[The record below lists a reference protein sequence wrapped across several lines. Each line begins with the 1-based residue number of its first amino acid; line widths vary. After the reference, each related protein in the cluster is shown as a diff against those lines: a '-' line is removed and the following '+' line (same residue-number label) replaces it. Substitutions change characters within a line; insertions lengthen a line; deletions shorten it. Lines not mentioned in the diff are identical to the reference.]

1 MKRIILAVLLTST
14 TSAAANDRASDQ
26 EALNT
31 SFWILGYNYAMIR
44 IGSDY
49 CGLPESE
56 WLSARTRILTASLDY
71 PGIDILKV
79 ERDLDRRYEQEK
91 SRWGPNCDENLLKMH
106 KLSVEGIDRDLPD
119 FRELISKVR

>member
-1 MKRIILAVLLTST
+1 MKRIILVALLAST
-14 TSAAANDRASDQ
+14 IPATADDRISNQ
-26 EALNT
+26 EALNA
-31 SFWILGYNYAMIR
+31 SFWILSFNYAMIR

-49 CGLPESE
+49 CGLPEGE
-56 WLSARTRILTASLDY
+56 WLSARARILTVSLDY

-106 KLSVEGIDRDLPD
+106 KLSVEGVDRDLPD